1 MFTGIVEE
9 IGSVASLTADRLNLR
24 AAKVLEGTELGHS
37 IAVNGVCLTVEAIDD
52 AGFSAGIMA
61 ETLRRTNL
69 GTLRPGDPVNLE
81 RALSFGGHLGGH
93 LVQGH
98 VDAVGSVESVTPEGA
113 ALLVRVKAPEDV
125 MRYVV
130 EKGFIAVDGISL
142 TVVDRDAA
150 GFRVSIVGFT
160 RDHTLLGTRRAGESV
175 NLEADI
181 IAKYVAQ
188 LVSGAAGGGGI
199 TPEFLRDHGFFP
211 GD

>member
-69 GTLRPGDPVNLE
+69 GALRPGAPVNLE

-160 RDHTLLGTRRAGESV
+160 RDHTLLGTRRAGGSV

>member
-24 AAKVLEGTELGHS
+24 AAKVLEGSELGHS

-69 GTLRPGDPVNLE
+69 GVLRPGDPVNLE

-98 VDAVGSVESVTPEGA
+98 VDATGSIESVITEGA
-113 ALLVRVKAPEDV
+113 ARLVRVKAPESV

-181 IAKYVAQ
+181 IAKYVEQ
-188 LVSGAAGGGGI
+188 LVGGATGGGGI
-199 TPEFLRDHGFFP
+199 TPEFLRDHGFSA